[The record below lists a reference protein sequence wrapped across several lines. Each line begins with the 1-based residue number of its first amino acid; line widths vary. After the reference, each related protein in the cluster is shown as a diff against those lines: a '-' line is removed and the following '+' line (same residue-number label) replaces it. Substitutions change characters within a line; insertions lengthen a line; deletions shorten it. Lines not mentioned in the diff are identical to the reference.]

1 MLISAKSADIIYNV
15 WFVIE
20 MQVHTDEKS
29 VVAGKITFL
38 YGGTNMVTALIFAGG
53 TGRRMNT
60 RSKPKQF
67 LELHGKPVIIYTI
80 EHFEYHEKVDNI
92 VIVCLQ
98 DWIDELK
105 GLLKRY
111 GISKVSKIVPGGET
125 GHDSIYN
132 GLAAMKETCGEDD
145 IVLIHDGVRPL
156 ITEELITQNIEAV
169 VKHGNAIT
177 VEPARESILK
187 SKDGVNVD
195 SVPDRNMLYV
205 AKAPQSFHYIDILNL
220 YETAKKNGHRSIDS
234 AHLLSMYNVPMH
246 IIPSV
251 KNNIKITDPA
261 DFYIFR
267 ALYEATEN
275 QQILGI

>member
-1 MLISAKSADIIYNV
+1 MEAENIGACEDRCRGAAVFLRERKN
-15 WFVIE
+15 
-20 MQVHTDEKS
+20 M
-29 VVAGKITFL
+29 IT
-38 YGGTNMVTALIFAGG
+38 TLIFAGG
-53 TGRRMNT
+53 TGQRMNT

-67 LELHGKPVIIYTI
+67 LELHGKPVIIYTL
-80 EHFEYHEKVDNI
+80 EHFEYHEAVDNI
-92 VIVCLQ
+92 VVVCLK

-111 GISKVSKIVPGGET
+111 GISKVSQIVPGGET

-132 GLAAMKETCGEDD
+132 GLMAMKEGSKEGD

-169 VKHGNAIT
+169 VKYGNAIT
-177 VEPARESILK
+177 VESARESILQ

-195 SVPDRNMLYV
+195 AVPERDMMYV
-205 AKAPQSFHYIDILNL
+205 AKAPQSFYYTDILKL
-220 YETAKKNGHRSIDS
+220 YEMAKEHEHRSIDS
-234 AHLLSMYNVPMH
+234 AHLLSMYHVPMH